1 MKLGSRHFG
10 GLIGVLLIAG
20 FILAAYLGAFGYS
33 IEDSLSA
40 SETRMTASLNNQNLD
55 GSQCK
60 EKWTR

>member
-20 FILAAYLGAFGYS
+20 FILAAYLGAFGYY

-40 SETRMTASLNNQNLD
+40 PETRMTASLNNQNLD
-55 GSQCK
+55 GS
-60 EKWTR
+60 